1 MVLLNMQKYCNA
13 WRAFYRNFI
22 FMLIMTVLLPILIAV
37 SVMGVE
43 ILCNVWI
50 VVICSLYIV
59 FILFLLIITGFVY
72 PELTEECLVIRHKFF
87 RFYRK
92 NILYS
97 EIETI
102 EFLTKSSIIH
112 RCVMRVKSKNKSRY
126 SSFCFD
132 DMSLNVLPEFVEE
145 LRSKG
150 VEVKCPPY
158 KYKGRMIYL

>member
-1 MVLLNMQKYCNA
+1 
-13 WRAFYRNFI
+13 
-22 FMLIMTVLLPILIAV
+22 MTVLLPMLIAV
-37 SVMGVE
+37 SVAGVE

-102 EFLTKSSIIH
+102 EFLIKSSIIH
-112 RCVMRVKSKNKSRY
+112 RCVMRVKRMNKDEYNSY
-126 SSFCFD
+126 CFD
-132 DMSLNVLPEFVEE
+132 GMSLNVLPEFAED